1 MMPNFQGPFKIK
13 EKKKKKKIFSYFI
26 VFSFLMFLFEFF
38 LEFRKS
44 SSLETFN
51 TKSFYEVSKF

>member
-1 MMPNFQGPFKIK
+1 MRPNFQGPFKIK
-13 EKKKKKKIFSYFI
+13 EKKKKKIFSYFI